1 VIFLKSSSVVSPGF
15 GWIDPPRSYSFWYSD
30 DARSVERASVP
41 ASANLYNEK
50 SLKPHLK
57 Q

>member
-1 VIFLKSSSVVSPGF
+1 MGQFSRELWSDGSSA
-15 GWIDPPRSYSFWYSD
+15 SYGFWYSD
-30 DARSVERASVP
+30 DLGTVESASATP
-41 ASANLYNEK
+41 SANLYNEK